1 MAGKRV
7 QRSPAVL
14 DQLRARALRGDRLD
28 ECSDSTREWVWRSL
42 LKDVR
47 RDEAVKLVGMSPAQ
61 VERALARIARLY
73 QHRLDTYKLARA
85 KKLAQ
90 QGQLPRVVRPV
101 AAAAPR
107 RRWWRFG
114 K

>member
-1 MAGKRV
+1 MATQRV

-42 LKDVR
+42 LKGVR
-47 RDEAVKLVGMSPAQ
+47 REIAAGMAGLSPAQ

-73 QHRLDTYKLARA
+73 QQRIASYKAAR
-85 KKLAQ
+85 
-90 QGQLPRVVRPV
+90 GTEPRVVRPV
-101 AAAAPR
+101 TPVPAR
-107 RRWWRFG
+107 RGWWVFG
-114 K
+114 KRG